1 MQQGDEFF
9 GGIARLMSCVK
20 RIELQNHNEM
30 ITGYYCKPEAIV
42 ITSIAAQQRILK
54 NWLNIGT
61 EEGGPAG
68 SAGRIA
74 QSTNQSP

>member
-1 MQQGDEFF
+1 M
-9 GGIARLMSCVK
+9 
-20 RIELQNHNEM
+20 NP
-30 ITGYYCKPEAIV
+30 GYYCKPEAIV
-42 ITSIAAQQRILK
+42 TTSIAAQQRMRK

-68 SAGRIA
+68 LAGRIA